1 MSGVSTILLIG
12 ILACAFLVAGCSDP
26 HRESVIPAGRVDP
39 LIGTWISRDA
49 GLFTIYRFWKNGTFD
64 GRSFSA
70 DTPPTYVY
78 TSRGS
83 WETSGVNEYRTEGE
97 HIGYGKPTALAIRRV
112 LTLEYDPAS
121 DTLSIAEYQDQVFSR
136 LSCDPDAPVENNS

>member
-1 MSGVSTILLIG
+1 MLSGII
-12 ILACAFLVAGCSDP
+12 LVAGCTDL
-26 HRESVIPAGRVDP
+26 HWESGIPAGQEEP

-49 GLFTIYRFWKNGTFD
+49 GLFSIYRFWVNGTFD
-64 GRSFSA
+64 GRSYSA

-97 HIGYGKPTALAIRRV
+97 HIGYGKPTALAIRRI
-112 LTLEYDPAS
+112 LTLEYDPAK

-136 LSCDPDAPVENNS
+136 LSNNPDAPVENRS